1 MPFLHGFA
9 HHIQAHDSDHRR
21 PNVEKELPLG
31 YAAVKPG
38 GYWGG
43 HDYKNTLEGECAV
56 KSCVDEF
63 FIEHQQEFHLKTLY
77 YSSTMLNWWM
87 VKE

>member
-1 MPFLHGFA
+1 VLPGLKDLDFVY
-9 HHIQAHDSDHRR
+9 HDSDHRR
-21 PNVEKELPLG
+21 PCVEKELPLG
-31 YAAVKPG
+31 YAAVRPG

-63 FIEHQQEFHLKTLY
+63 FIKHKLKTLY
-77 YSSTMLNWWM
+77 YSSTMLNWWT